1 MARPKLVEA
10 TDDDQVYD
18 LEYFIDEAAK
28 VTKPYHLKLPV
39 YETQTNEETGEE
51 TRVRTGTETVDVP
64 APSLEDMR
72 VFRQAQL
79 EQDVDKMADSIFDVH
94 AQRVLDLLEGS
105 DYIVINTMARS
116 VMNHYGR
123 RIEDLGES

>member
-1 MARPKLVEA
+1 MPRPKLVET
-10 TDDDQVYD
+10 TDEDQVYD
-18 LEYFIDEAAK
+18 LEHFLDEAAK
-28 VTKPYHLKLPV
+28 VTKPYPLKLPV
-39 YETQTNEETGEE
+39 YEMQKDEGTGEE
-51 TRVRTGTETVDVP
+51 TRVRTGYERVDVP
-64 APSLEDMR
+64 PPSLEDMR
-72 VFRQAQL
+72 AFRQAQI

-123 RIEDLGES
+123 RMEDLGEF

>member
-1 MARPKLVEA
+1 MPRPKLVET
-10 TDDDQVYD
+10 TDEDQVYD
-18 LEYFIDEAAK
+18 LEYFIEEAAK
-28 VTKPYHLKLPV
+28 VTKPYPLKLAV
-39 YETQTNEETGEE
+39 YEVQTNEETGEE
-51 TRVRTGTETVDVP
+51 TRVRTGYETVEVP
-64 APSLEDMR
+64 PPSLEDMR

-79 EQDVDKMADSIFDVH
+79 EQDVDKMADSIFDVY

-116 VMNHYGR
+116 VMSHYGR